1 MTTKAKTLRI
11 HITHTDLDAGACE
24 VVFRHAFGAS
34 DLLYPVNHDRIDEIV
49 TEVIHGELGIL
60 DPYKLAQPS
69 PGKTNEAIE
78 AIQRKHGDIILWITD
93 IAPSPVVMD
102 KLRILYDFGLFTDL
116 YVCDHH
122 KTSAWMKDEKYI
134 GFARWLDGRCG
145 AYLAYDSAVIKGI
158 FPSHVLLK
166 EFVTAVDAYDT
177 WKLDSEYRGRGE
189 DLNKLFKFYDMNRFA
204 RLFHQDSTFD
214 RGSEAQGIIEV
225 LDENRKKAIGRS
237 IKSMKRAGAPVLLD
251 KENRKY
257 MYALNDGFAL
267 TSELGHTMLKEFED
281 IDYAV
286 ILSSNG
292 VVSMRA
298 REGGVDV
305 GAIAKQHGGG
315 GHAGAAG
322 FKIETRDLFDFLLG
336 LIL

>member
-1 MTTKAKTLRI
+1 MTTKHKTLRV
-11 HITHTDLDAGACE
+11 HITHTDLDAGGCE
-24 VVFRHAFGAS
+24 VVFRHAFVSS
-34 DLLYPVNHDRIDEIV
+34 DFLYPVNHDRISDTIFDV
-49 TEVIHGELGIL
+49 LFKVLGLNTDTLSNPQTEE
-60 DPYKLAQPS
+60 AQDDIAQA
-69 PGKTNEAIE
+69 KE
-78 AIQRKHGDIILWITD
+78 KHGDIILWITD
-93 IAPSPVVMD
+93 IAPSPEIMD
-102 KLRILYDFGLFTDL
+102 ALKVLHDLDLFADL

-122 KTSAWMKDEKYI
+122 KTTDWMQNEQYDE
-134 GFARWLDGRCG
+134 FARWSDLRCG
-145 AYLAYDSAVIKGI
+145 AWLAYDSAVGRGI
-158 FPSHVLLK
+158 FESHVLLK
-166 EFVTAVDAYDT
+166 EFVNAVDAYDT
-177 WKLDSEYRGRGE
+177 WKLDSEYRKRGE
-189 DLNKLFKFYDMNRFA
+189 DLNTLFKFYDMDRFA
-204 RLFHQDSTFD
+204 HRFSVDSTWD
-214 RGSEAQGIIEV
+214 RGDEQQQIIEI
-225 LDENRKKAIGRS
+225 LADNRTKAVARS
-237 IKSMKRAGAPVLLD
+237 VESMKLAGSPIRKD
-251 KENRKY
+251 KEGRAY